1 MMGDEP
7 DSYPSSVVR
16 RSSAL
21 VNQLGSSDDV
31 HVRNGVFEQS
41 DKVSV
46 VTVIVLSDG
55 GSLEY

>member
-7 DSYPSSVVR
+7 DSCPSSVVW

-21 VNQLGSSDDV
+21 VSQLGSSDDV

-46 VTVIVLSDG
+46 VIVLSDG

>member
-7 DSYPSSVVR
+7 DSCPSSVVW
-16 RSSAL
+16 RSRAL
-21 VNQLGSSDDV
+21 VSQLGSSDDV

-46 VTVIVLSDG
+46 VIVLSDG